1 MIRRTLLVA
10 LAAGWAGAVF
20 GQNQA
25 QEGRAW
31 LDANKEPAAVNVTG
45 LWKSDEWG
53 RVSLNQRE
61 GGRRIIGSGDGWDI
75 SGVVSGNDVY
85 LVFFHKEKIAFS
97 AKLRAESPVL
107 LTGVYASGLLS
118 SNSKTKPIRLSK

>member
-10 LAAGWAGAVF
+10 MAGGWAALVF
-20 GQNQA
+20 GQSLDK
-25 QEGRAW
+25 GKAW

-45 LWKSDEWG
+45 LWKSNDWG
-53 RVSLNQRE
+53 KVSLNQSE

-85 LVFFHKEKIAFS
+85 LLFFHKEKIAYS
-97 AKLRAESPVL
+97 AKLTAESPAQ

-118 SNSKTKPIRLSK
+118 SNSKTKPMRLSK

>member
-10 LAAGWAGAVF
+10 MAGGWAALVF

-31 LDANKEPAAVNVTG
+31 LDANKEAAAVNVTG
-45 LWKSDEWG
+45 LWKSNEWG
-53 RVSLNQRE
+53 RISLNQRE

-97 AKLRAESPVL
+97 AKLTAESPGL
-107 LTGVYASGLLS
+107 LTGAYASGLLS
-118 SNSKTKPIRLSK
+118 SNSKTKPMRLSK

>member
-1 MIRRTLLVA
+1 MIRRTLVVA
-10 LAAGWAGAVF
+10 LAFGWAALAF
-20 GQNQA
+20 GQNQL

-45 LWKSDEWG
+45 LWKSDDWG

-75 SGVVSGNDVY
+75 SAWLAGTTS
-85 LVFFHKEKIAFS
+85 
-97 AKLRAESPVL
+97 
-107 LTGVYASGLLS
+107 TWCS
-118 SNSKTKPIRLSK
+118 STRRRSLFRPN